1 MEKLGSIDGKGTI
14 SGSQNKTINDQLK
27 HPGGPCS
34 CTHGLWCFTNVELLV
49 CNGLRCCTN
58 GSWTHAPQKIMDLSG

>member
-27 HPGGPCS
+27 HPGGPVLAH
-34 CTHGLWCFTNVELLV
+34 TDFGVLL
-49 CNGLRCCTN
+49 
-58 GSWTHAPQKIMDLSG
+58 MLSFWYATA